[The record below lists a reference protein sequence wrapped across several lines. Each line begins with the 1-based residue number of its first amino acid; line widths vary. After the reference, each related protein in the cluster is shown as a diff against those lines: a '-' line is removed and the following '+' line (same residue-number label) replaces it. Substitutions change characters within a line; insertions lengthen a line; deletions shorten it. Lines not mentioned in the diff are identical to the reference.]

1 MRGGPGVPV
10 ERRVA
15 RHAALADPLRL
26 RITDLV
32 MDSDLSSSEL
42 RGALGVSSNL
52 LAHHLGVLER
62 AQVVD
67 RLRSEGDRRRSYV
80 RLRPEVHRM
89 LSLERMSSPA
99 DCPDLRGIVFVC
111 TGNSARSP
119 FAAALWNRSTQDK
132 PHRVPATSAG
142 TYPAPRVP
150 ERAIEAAQRF
160 GVDLSDHAPRS
171 LEEDPS
177 RGRTIILCD
186 RAYEEL
192 APTGPQGGGRRHWAV
207 PNPGRS
213 KAEDAYER
221 VFCEIAE
228 RIDLLTP
235 RTESPL

>member
-1 MRGGPGVPV
+1 MEHRA
-10 ERRVA
+10 A

-42 RGALGVSSNL
+42 RDALEISSNL

-80 RLRPEVHRM
+80 RIRPQVHSM
-89 LSLERMSSPA
+89 LSLERMSSPG
-99 DCPDLRGIVFVC
+99 DCPDLGGIVFVC

-119 FAAALWNRSTQDK
+119 FAAALWNRSTRGET
-132 PHRVPATSAG
+132 HRVAATSAG
-142 TYPAPRVP
+142 THPAPRVP
-150 ERAIEAAQRF
+150 EKAIEAAQRF
-160 GVDLSDHAPRS
+160 GVDLSDHAPRP

-192 APTGPQGGGRRHWAV
+192 APTDPKGAGRRHWTV
-207 PNPGRS
+207 PNPGPS

-228 RIDLLTP
+228 RIELLAH
-235 RTESPL
+235 

>member
-1 MRGGPGVPV
+1 M
-10 ERRVA
+10 
-15 RHAALADPLRL
+15 RL

-42 RGALGVSSNL
+42 REALGVSSNL

-62 AQVVD
+62 AGVVD

-89 LSLERMSSPA
+89 LSWERVRSAGDSP
-99 DCPDLRGIVFVC
+99 DSREVVFIC

-119 FAAALWNRSTQDK
+119 FAAALWNRDRQQGSK
-132 PHRVPATSAG
+132 GVRASSAG
-142 TYPAPRVP
+142 THPAPQVS
-150 ERAIEAAQRF
+150 EKAVEVAQSF
-160 GVDLSDHAPRS
+160 GVDLSAHT
-171 LEEDPS
+171 PS
-177 RGRTIILCD
+177 PVAADQPGVETIVLCD

-192 APTGPQGGGRRHWAV
+192 PPVSRTGGRRHWAV

-213 KAEDAYER
+213 QSQDAYER

-228 RIDLLTP
+228 RIELIAH
-235 RTESPL
+235 RTASTH